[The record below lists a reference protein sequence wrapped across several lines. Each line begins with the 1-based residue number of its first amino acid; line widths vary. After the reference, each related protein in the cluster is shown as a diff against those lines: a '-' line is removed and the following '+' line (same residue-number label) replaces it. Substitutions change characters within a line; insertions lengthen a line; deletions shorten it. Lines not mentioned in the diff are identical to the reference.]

1 MEVYEKDTYEQ
12 EIKTDGSP
20 VTEADNKANDIII
33 KSLKEITPQIP
44 IVSEETYNKM
54 NRSPRGHIG

>member
-44 IVSEETYNKM
+44 IVLSLI
-54 NRSPRGHIG
+54 HI